1 MADALCGPSNPLQ
14 SFRKHTQLDRSLQQ
28 DRLVAQSQQQ
38 NQGFRT
44 LDPRAGSLDAEL
56 LAFEHGTGPA
66 PAHAFGLQPH
76 TPSPVH
82 APPLGAQGGWA
93 ADFQRLHISQT
104 PSPGP
109 IPVQQFRTEA
119 PLVRSSGWGGEFMRA
134 QQQQHQHISNGKE
147 VLRDEQ
153 RFLQQPQ
160 PQQSY
165 DFMNGSGM
173 LQTNMPYSPSM
184 QQPQAQMG
192 FSEQQQQQQQHQDP
206 QVSQADF
213 DAAFDEAMAEVEKMQ
228 EIQTQHVQD
237 SQPQSSDETTSL
249 EKSDIRIGS
258 DTIDYTEQA
267 NRTPDQDQR
276 DADELA
282 RTAGQLLNLVQHDTS
297 DKFQNSQFLELMR
310 KIRDR
315 EVEVQDN
322 DLQNTGSISMAAKE
336 SQISAEPPGSETR
349 LRPNQTPH
357 STTETSGSAADIF
370 SFPSIDEVYDP
381 DILDFDPDS
390 AQATSAAP
398 PASSWQP
405 APMQQPPQPS
415 NASDADAMYHSA
427 ADEYPYVYPQSE
439 LHPGGRYYPEM
450 SPRMSGARRFS
461 VGRATGEGR
470 GGEERA

>member
-14 SFRKHTQLDRSLQQ
+14 SFRKHTQLDRTLQQ
-28 DRLVAQSQQQ
+28 DRLVSQPQQ
-38 NQGFRT
+38 PNQGFRT

-66 PAHAFGLQPH
+66 PAQAVGRHPH
-76 TPSPVH
+76 TPSPIQGH
-82 APPLGAQGGWA
+82 SLGGQAGWA
-93 ADFQRLHISQT
+93 TDFQRLNISQT

-119 PLVRSSGWGGEFMRA
+119 PWVRSAGWGGEFMRA
-134 QQQQHQHISNGKE
+134 QQQQHQHMSKGKE
-147 VLRDEQ
+147 VFREEPCL
-153 RFLQQPQ
+153 LQQPQ
-160 PQQSY
+160 PQQN
-165 DFMNGSGM
+165 FGFLNGAPMGMNMMNGMG
-173 LQTNMPYSPSM
+173 M
-184 QQPQAQMG
+184 QQPQSFMSAP
-192 FSEQQQQQQQHQDP
+192 EQQQHQDP
-206 QVSQADF
+206 QISQADF
-213 DAAFDEAMAEVEKMQ
+213 EAAFDEAMAEMKMQ
-228 EIQTQHVQD
+228 EGQVQQPEQTQPEPG
-237 SQPQSSDETTSL
+237 SLDEASSL

-267 NRTPDQDQR
+267 NRTPDQNQR

-315 EVEVQDN
+315 EIEVQDN
-322 DLQNTGSISMAAKE
+322 DLQSTGDLSANANI
-336 SQISAEPPGSETR
+336 SQITAEPPSVGQVLVDRDAHDVGTDNKPS
-349 LRPNQTPH
+349 Q
-357 STTETSGSAADIF
+357 F
-370 SFPSIDEVYDP
+370 SFPNLDSVYDP
-381 DILDFDPDS
+381 DVLDFDPDS
-390 AQATSAAP
+390 AQSTAAQAPP

-405 APMQQPPQPS
+405 PTMQQPPQPS
-415 NASDADAMYHSA
+415 TNASDADAMYHSA
-427 ADEYPYVYPQSE
+427 ADEYPYPQSQ

-470 GGEERA
+470 GGSEMP